1 MSKFSL
7 RDVLTFPCAFGS
19 CLSKCGPAARK
30 EDSQEKLNKQVL
42 FHKYKLDELGRQIAV
57 CESNKLACVQCK
69 NLDGAKEAVKEKF
82 KLVKKREK
90 VKEIYDFCLTLLD
103 QISEAASVKETI
115 NTLADAQRTFGN
127 MNAPMLYQKMDNISK
142 RYVEFKDVL
151 SDTNSM
157 LAENFNAGSSGE
169 PTDDELLAE
178 LQQLEL
184 ACGDDAHALP
194 NVPLVR
200 PTGGSVAQTYRQAG
214 FA

>member
-7 RDVLTFPCAFGS
+7 RDVLSLPCALGS
-19 CLSKCGPAARK
+19 IFTKCGPTARK

-42 FHKYKLDELGRQIAV
+42 FHKYKLDDLSRQIVA
-57 CESNKLACVQCK
+57 CESNKLACVRSK
-69 NLDGAKEAVKEKF
+69 NLEGAKEAVKEKF
-82 KLVKKREK
+82 KLVKKKDK
-90 VKEIYDFCLTLLD
+90 VREIYDFCLTLLD

-157 LAENFNAGSSGE
+157 LADNFNAGSASE
-169 PTDDELLAE
+169 PTDEELLAE
-178 LQQLEL
+178 LQQLEQ
-184 ACGDDAHALP
+184 ACAEDSQALP
-194 NVPLVR
+194 SVPLAA
-200 PTGGSVAQTYRQAG
+200 PTGGSVLQTYRQAG